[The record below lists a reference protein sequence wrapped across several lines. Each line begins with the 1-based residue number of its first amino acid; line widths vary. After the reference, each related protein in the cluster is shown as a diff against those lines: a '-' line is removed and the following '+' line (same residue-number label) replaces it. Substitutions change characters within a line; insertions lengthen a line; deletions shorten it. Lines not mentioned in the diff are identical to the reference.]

1 MKKFLLLAAVAA
13 SAMTAS
19 AESFSDFFRLS
30 FAPKDEAEKVITP
43 GETVTVTSYYDFY
56 AGAFPAGMESWQ
68 AQGVISATNIYD
80 EPVDLGCSISCV
92 DKESKLFSSCY
103 EIVGGAGNCLSPNG
117 EGFINFTNIPSLAPN
132 GKIKIDVDLIDGD
145 AIVNHKSI
153 MLKVDMWV
161 VEAGEK
167 LEGSEATVYVNFT
180 NMYDITAAVDAI
192 ETDTKAEYF
201 NLLGQRVSEPQK
213 GRVYLVRK
221 SGKVSKVLF

>member
-56 AGAFPAGMESWQ
+56 EGAFPGFESWQ
-68 AQGVISATNIYD
+68 AQGVVSATNIYD

-92 DKESKLFSSCY
+92 DKVTKDFSSCFN
-103 EIVGGAGNCLSPNG
+103 IVGGTGNCLPPNA
-117 EGFINFTNIPSLAPN
+117 EGVINFTEIPSINPEGA
-132 GKIKIDVDLIDGD
+132 IKIDVDLIDKD
-145 AIVNHKSI
+145 IILNHKSA

-161 VEAGEK
+161 IEAGEK
-167 LEGSEATVYVNFT
+167 LEGSEATVYVYFRNWS
-180 NMYDITAAVDAI
+180 DITNAVGAI
-192 ETDTKAEYF
+192 ETVGAKAEYF

-221 SGKVSKVLF
+221 AGKVSKILF